1 MNVLRRILGLVV
13 MLAGILGLVLSL
25 AGLVMV
31 WVVKPTVAA
40 HAATTVDI
48 VSESIVASQRAME
61 ITGEALGGTIDSVDA
76 LSVMLSTTADTLEDT
91 KPILDEV
98 DGILGITLPSTV
110 VAASDSLHAAQE
122 AAQVLER
129 TIQSLDSFR
138 FLLSTAPL
146 IGDLVGQS
154 DDVYSP
160 EKPLADSLG
169 ELASGLE
176 DLPDTFT
183 RIAED
188 LNTTDDNLVAVQQ
201 NLVTMAK
208 SVARISS
215 SLSQYEELVAES
227 QSSMEELTS
236 TLISLQDNLAAIL
249 NGAAIVLTLF
259 FAWLLA
265 AQVVIL
271 SQGWELYRG
280 TADRLEGEAE
290 PG

>member
-1 MNVLRRILGLVV
+1 MNVLRRILGLLV

-31 WVVKPTVAA
+31 WTVKPTVAVYA
-40 HAATTVDI
+40 ESTIDTLG
-48 VSESIVASQRAME
+48 ESIVASQRAME
-61 ITGEALGGTIDSVDA
+61 ITGQALGGTIDSVDA

-110 VAASDSLHAAQE
+110 VAASDSLYTAQE
-122 AAQVLER
+122 AANVLER
-129 TIQSLDSFR
+129 TIRSLDSFR
-138 FLLSTAPL
+138 FLLSSAPL

-154 DDVYSP
+154 EDVYNP

-176 DLPDTFT
+176 ELPDTFT

-188 LNTTDDNLVAVQQ
+188 LSATDDNLVTVQQ
-201 NLVTMAK
+201 NLVTMSK

-215 SLSQYEELVAES
+215 SLSQYEELIVES

-236 TLISLQDNLAAIL
+236 LLTNVQDNLAAIL
-249 NGAAIVLTLF
+249 NGAAIVLTMF
-259 FAWLLA
+259 FGWLLA

-280 TADRLEGEAE
+280 TADRLEGEPE